1 MLESST
7 DDLFQQKIT
16 KLQLEFYGWIHQSYI
31 MLESVLNLQLNASDL
46 SVLKAIGLGPDL
58 TF

>member
-1 MLESST
+1 MT
-7 DDLFQQKIT
+7 YFNK
-16 KLQLEFYGWIHQSYI
+16 KLQVEFYGWIHQSYI

-46 SVLKAIGLGPDL
+46 SVLKAIGLGSDL

>member
-16 KLQLEFYGWIHQSYI
+16 TLQLEFYGWIHQSYI